1 MSAGRSRD
9 HHQATPA
16 GGVRSGTGRARSLDT
31 RMVGS
36 PERRYRAEFM
46 LQSRLPR
53 IQADSPD
60 MYRRVASLTV
70 GSTCTDSSR

>member
-1 MSAGRSRD
+1 M
-9 HHQATPA
+9 PA
-16 GGVRSGTGRARSLDT
+16 TGRAGSLDT

-46 LQSRLPR
+46 LQSRLPL

-60 MYRRVASLTV
+60 RYRRVASLTV
-70 GSTCTDSSR
+70 GSTSADSSR